1 MSEERKR
8 TSISLQGSVGMTE
21 KIVINIDDV
30 PLVDRGN
37 GKQFAVKW
45 GRVASLVG
53 LNGLGCAVHVVPPGK
68 KAFPFHRHHVQDEL
82 FFVVSGEGEYRFGEK
97 ILPVRSGDIVAAPA
111 GTEAHQLINTGS
123 DDLRYLGIS
132 TAGGVDVVDYPDS
145 NKIAVA
151 AGIKNADFKTATYVG
166 LGRIARTDYSWG
178 CSAPRSRPPPLLLRL
193 HELHNRLTA

>member
-1 MSEERKR
+1 
-8 TSISLQGSVGMTE
+8 MTE

-45 GRVASLVG
+45 GRVGPLVG

-68 KAFPFHRHHVQDEL
+68 KAFPFHRQDEL

-132 TAGGVDVVDYPDS
+132 TGGGVDVVDYPDS
-145 NKIAVA
+145 KKIAVA
-151 AGIKNADFKTATYVG
+151 AGIKNADFKTATFVG
-166 LGRIARTDYSWG
+166 LGRIAPADYYDG
-178 CSAPRSRPPPLLLRL
+178 
-193 HELHNRLTA
+193 EDD